1 MKKHGLIHIFANNT
15 EISQQ
20 TRSHLTMRLTGAGYT
35 VTDSFSSDTEL
46 IICIGG
52 DGTFLEAVH
61 TLGFPS
67 CPIIGVNTGHLGFF
81 QEISPENMDRFISD
95 YEKGEYSIQTLN
107 TVLAT
112 VTDRR
117 GTQSSHLGLNEIVI
131 KGRHSYSVHLYI
143 SIDGVPIEKF
153 SGDGILVATSAGST
167 AYNYSLGGSI
177 ADPRLKLLQVTPMA
191 PMNTTAY
198 RSFTSSI
205 LLPADLSLGVV
216 PEHEENCIF
225 ITNDGIETGY
235 TDVRDIKVEV
245 SDTSVNLLRFKNYD
259 FWNKVKTKFL

>member
-1 MKKHGLIHIFANNT
+1 MKKTGSINIFTNHT
-15 EISQQ
+15 EISEK
-20 TRSHLTMRLTGAGYT
+20 TRAHLAGKLTDAGYK
-35 VTDSFSSDTEL
+35 VTDSFSHETEL
-46 IICIGG
+46 IICVGG

-61 TLGFPS
+61 TLDFPQ

-81 QEISPENMDRFISD
+81 QEISPESMDSFISD
-95 YEKGEYSIQTLN
+95 YGKGEYSIQTLN

-112 VTDRR
+112 VTDRHGR
-117 GTQSSHLGLNEIVI
+117 QSRHLGLNEIVI

-216 PEHEENCIF
+216 PEHQENCIF

-235 TDVRDIKVEV
+235 TDVKDIKVEV
-245 SDTSVNLLRFKNYD
+245 SDTSVRLLRFKNYD
-259 FWNKVKTKFL
+259 FWNKEKTKFL

>member
-1 MKKHGLIHIFANNT
+1 
-15 EISQQ
+15 
-20 TRSHLTMRLTGAGYT
+20 
-35 VTDSFSSDTEL
+35 
-46 IICIGG
+46 
-52 DGTFLEAVH
+52 
-61 TLGFPS
+61 
-67 CPIIGVNTGHLGFF
+67 
-81 QEISPENMDRFISD
+81 MDRFISD

-177 ADPRLKLLQVTPMA
+177 ADPRLKLLQVTP
-191 PMNTTAY
+191 
-198 RSFTSSI
+198 R
-205 LLPADLSLGVV
+205 LP
-216 PEHEENCIF
+216 
-225 ITNDGIETGY
+225 
-235 TDVRDIKVEV
+235 
-245 SDTSVNLLRFKNYD
+245 
-259 FWNKVKTKFL
+259 